1 MWKENVSVL
10 GDFSQCTAFFTEI
23 DDDTYATLETVNA
36 SSNVKNKS
44 PSVFTFLG
52 GSYTFFHGVCKVWFA
67 SANIRT
73 ENIRTVACGEKKQ
86 NI

>member
-1 MWKENVSVL
+1 MEGKCVVL
-10 GDFSQCTAFFTEI
+10 GDFSQCTAFFTVI
-23 DDDTYATLETVNA
+23 NDDTYTTLETVDA
-36 SSNVKNKS
+36 SADVKNKS

-52 GSYTFFHGVCKVWFA
+52 GSYTFFHGVCKVWLA

-73 ENIRTVACGEKKQ
+73 KDIRTVACGEKKR